1 MLFYEC
7 LDLMTEQCRNVRLDL
22 CTSECQ
28 HLLSLFSQS
37 SFFVPVMKS
46 ILMTNSSQMNDE
58 HCIGFSFTSCDFY
71 GCFFFLFL
79 HPTDHC

>member
-22 CTSECQ
+22 RTSECQ

-37 SFFVPVMKS
+37 SFFVLVL
-46 ILMTNSSQMNDE
+46 IFLLFQNENNLFMTNNSLLNDE
-58 HCIGFSFTSCDFY
+58 HCICFSFPPCDYY
-71 GCFFFLFL
+71 G
-79 HPTDHC
+79 